1 MTQRAE
7 YCTFLTYSE
16 ERIDALA
23 TILNE
28 RELTMS
34 FFNVWRDAKVETL
47 SLDCFTQQEGRAAT
61 IVSSA
66 LDNAKINVDQRLCL
80 NSGGM
85 KL

>member
-7 YCTFLTYSE
+7 YPTFLTYSE

-28 RELTMS
+28 RDLTMS

-47 SLDCFTQQEGRAAT
+47 SLGCFTQQEGQAAT
-61 IVSSA
+61 ISSSA
-66 LDNAKINVDQRLCL
+66 SDNAKINVDQRLCL